1 MRNQPQH
8 SRFFGNFPEADQP
21 APYEASIAYFP
32 GSYPL
37 PAAPLVSIP
46 QAEFRSSE
54 NSEASPLWSAGVL
67 HDFNN
72 LLAIILS
79 HSSIA
84 LSKLPADHPAHNY
97 IERVIRATKR
107 AADISSQLLVDV
119 NRHWGEPTLIQM
131 NQVVEDTVALMEAK
145 LGPQTGL
152 KLHLRENLMPIT
164 GNMTQMHQV
173 VMNLILNAAEAIEP
187 QPGRITIT
195 TGHFALTPTRQPSP
209 APGLEPGHYVYL
221 QVTDTGEGMDQMRIN
236 HIFEPQF
243 TTKPTG
249 HGIGLTATLAII
261 QAHQGGIRAFS
272 SPGRGTVFQV
282 FLPAHTH
289 LQQESDEGG

>member
-1 MRNQPQH
+1 MRNQTQH
-8 SRFFGNFPEADQP
+8 SRFLGNFPEADQP
-21 APYEASIAYFP
+21 WPYEASIAYLP

-37 PAAPLVSIP
+37 PTASLVNAP
-46 QAEFRSSE
+46 QTEFRSSE
-54 NSEASPLWSAGVL
+54 SSESNPLWSTGVL

-84 LSKLPADHPAHNY
+84 LNKLSTDHPAHNY
-97 IERVIRATKR
+97 VERVVRATKR
-107 AADISSQLLVDV
+107 AADISSQLLTDV
-119 NRHWGEPTLIQM
+119 TRQWGEPTLFQL
-131 NQVVEDTVALMEAK
+131 NLVVEETVALMETK
-145 LGPQTGL
+145 LSPQVGIKLQL
-152 KLHLRENLMPIT
+152 KEKLLPIMA
-164 GNMTQMHQV
+164 NATQMHQI

-195 TGHFALTPTRQPSP
+195 TGQFALTSRQSHPVH
-209 APGLEPGHYVYL
+209 GFEPGTYVYL
-221 QVTDTGEGMDQMRIN
+221 QVADTGVGMDQARIN
-236 HIFEPQF
+236 RIFEPQF
-243 TTKPTG
+243 TTKATG

-282 FLPAHTH
+282 FLPAHAH
-289 LQQESDEGG
+289 MQQDSDEGA